1 MRYLGL
7 DLGTTSLGLA
17 ISDKTNT
24 ITTPLKVLKFPKE
37 EYAEVLKELEKI
49 IQENAITDLV
59 LGLPKNMD
67 NSLGFAAQR
76 SLNFAK
82 ILKDFAVNV
91 HLYDERLSTVEA
103 LNTLKS
109 MGYKNLKEKNVDA
122 IAANIILESFLKGQK
137 WKVE

>member
-24 ITTPLKVLKFPKE
+24 LATPLKVIKFPKE
-37 EYAEVLKELEKI
+37 EYEIALKELESI
-49 IQENAITDLV
+49 IKDNNITDLV

-76 SLNFAK
+76 SLDFQEK
-82 ILKDFAVNV
+82 LKRFNLPV

-103 LNTLKS
+103 MNILKS
-109 MGYKNLKEKNVDA
+109 TGNKRIKEKNIIDA
-122 IAANIILESFLKGQK
+122 ISANIILESFLKGIK
-137 WKVE
+137 